1 MILQDHFI
9 LSTVLVLLIVL
20 LNACDGQETGG
31 VASLSWNPVTSASPI
46 SYTVH
51 YGKFSSAQAGA
62 CDYEYSVDV
71 PEPYATITGLEF
83 DTQYYFAVS
92 AFNGQRSLC
101 SQEVSK
107 RTSILAIE
115 PS

>member
-1 MILQDHFI
+1 MIPQSHFM
-9 LSTVLVLLIVL
+9 LSTLLVVLIVL
-20 LNACDGQETGG
+20 LNACGEEEPGA
-31 VASLSWNPVTSASPI
+31 VASLSWNPVPSASPI

-51 YGKFSSAQAGA
+51 YGKSSSAQSGA
-62 CDYEYSVDV
+62 CNYEYSADV
-71 PEPYATITGLEF
+71 AEPQALITGLEF

-107 RTSILAIE
+107 RTTLLAIE
-115 PS
+115 SS